1 MKKAILIYLTLQL
14 GLVLF
19 ACYTPPVV
27 RVSDTTAQQEEIK
40 RVQNELVKVP
50 DAPGNQIAPRDRAT
64 IYQAGDA
71 LYSCGSAL
79 QRLDERLNLCAAQ
92 MNQCGE
98 KYKTVSADLKQCESE
113 NSFFGNLWRDIKVFG
128 LGTLLGLVLSIFGPI
143 IFGLIKA
150 SLKIA

>member
-1 MKKAILIYLTLQL
+1 MKKAIAIYLTLQL
-14 GLVLF
+14 GLALF

-27 RVSDTTAQQEEIK
+27 RVSDTTAQQEQIK
-40 RVQNELVKVP
+40 RVQTELVKVP

-71 LYSCGSAL
+71 LSSCGSAL
-79 QRLDERLNLCAAQ
+79 QKLDERLNTCATQ
-92 MNQCGE
+92 MNECGQ
-98 KYKTVSADLKQCESE
+98 KYSSISADLKQCESE

-128 LGTLLGLVLSIFGPI
+128 LGIVLGLLLSIFGPI